1 MMSFS
6 KVLASVSIAAA
17 AIMGGTVIAATPQAV
32 NVAAA
37 PAAALTA
44 GEIKKID
51 ADQGKVTIK
60 HEAIQ
65 NLDMPAMT
73 MVFRATNPEVLKKAQ
88 VGDKIQFRAE
98 NVAGAFVVT
107 DIQPAK

>member
-6 KVLASVSIAAA
+6 KVLVFVSIAATAIAGSA
-17 AIMGGTVIAATPQAV
+17 AIAATPQSTNAAV
-32 NVAAA
+32 A

-51 ADQGKVTIK
+51 AEQGKITIK

-73 MVFRATNPEVLKKAQ
+73 MVFRATNPELLKKAQ
-88 VGDKIQFRAE
+88 AGDKIQFRAE
-98 NVAGAFVVT
+98 NVAGSYVVT

>member
-1 MMSFS
+1 MSFS
-6 KVLASVSIAAA
+6 KVLVSVSIAAA
-17 AIMGGTVIAATPQAV
+17 TVLGGVAVAATPAT
-32 NVAAA
+32 NVAVA

-51 ADQGKVTIK
+51 AEQGKVTIK

-65 NLDMPAMT
+65 NLDMPPMT
-73 MVFRATNPEVLKKAQ
+73 MVFRASNPELLKKAQ

-98 NVAGAFVVT
+98 NVAGGFVVI